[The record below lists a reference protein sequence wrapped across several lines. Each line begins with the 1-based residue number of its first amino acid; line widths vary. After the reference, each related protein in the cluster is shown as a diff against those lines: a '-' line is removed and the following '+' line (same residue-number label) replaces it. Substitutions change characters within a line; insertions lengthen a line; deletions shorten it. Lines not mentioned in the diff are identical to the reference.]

1 MPPAKNAKGAAKSP
15 ATPKLPAEWSA
26 AEAVFADE
34 EEWWQLD
41 LEGAAFDGEAR
52 GLEVEQSRLTR
63 VRLNDARLVK
73 STFHDCVLTQ
83 CDLAN
88 LHADECGLRRSE
100 LVECR
105 GTGLVFIDGM
115 VKDVTVRGCRLDLTT
130 WRATT
135 FTTAVFKDCD
145 LRRADFVGA
154 DLRGAVFDGCDLSGA
169 QFSNAKMAGA
179 RLVDCDLTGLGG
191 VASLAGATVRADD
204 LQALTELLAE
214 ALGITV
220 ER

>member
-1 MPPAKNAKGAAKSP
+1 MPKPSSKSAAKSP
-15 ATPKLPAEWSA
+15 AQPKLPAEWSA
-26 AEAVFADE
+26 AEPLFADE

-41 LEGAAFDGEAR
+41 LDGDAFTGEVT
-52 GLEVEQSRLTR
+52 GLEIEQSRLTR
-63 VRLNDARLVK
+63 VRLNDARLTK
-73 STFHDCVLTQ
+73 GSLLDCVLTQ

-88 LHADECGLRRSE
+88 LHADECGWRRSE

-105 GTGLVFIDGM
+105 GTGLVFIDGV
-115 VKDVTVRGCRLDLTT
+115 VKDVTLRECRLDLTT

-135 FTTAVFKDCD
+135 FTTVVFKDCD

-169 QFSNAKMAGA
+169 QFSNAKAEGT
-179 RLVDCDLTGLGG
+179 RILGCDLTGLGG

-214 ALGITV
+214 ALGIVV

>member
-1 MPPAKNAKGAAKSP
+1 LQYVAGVTKPGQPAPPN
-15 ATPKLPAEWSA
+15 LPAEWSTDLP
-26 AEAVFADE
+26 VLDDE

-41 LEGAAFDGEAR
+41 LSGESFEGEAA
-52 GLEVEQSRLTR
+52 GLEVEQCRLTR
-63 VRLNDARLVK
+63 VGLGGVRLEKA
-73 STFHDCVLTQ
+73 TFLDCALHH

-88 LHADECGLRRSE
+88 LSADGCGLRRVE

-105 GTGLVFIDGM
+105 TTGM
-115 VKDVTVRGCRLDLTT
+115 VYLDGVLRDVWLRDCRMDMTT

-135 FTTAVFKDCD
+135 FTKVAFVDCD

-154 DLRGAVFDGCDLSGA
+154 DLRGTLFKRCDLSAA
-169 QFSNAKMAGA
+169 QFSNAKLEGA
-179 RLVDCDLTGLGG
+179 RFADCDLTALGG

-204 LQALTELLAE
+204 LAVLTELLAE

-220 ER
+220 ERP